1 MSCSDERMAGVGVNR
16 VHINTRKLRALAHDV
31 NDFNLQ
37 SGIQLTI
44 DNLDT
49 ASGGFIKS
57 RIGEIPH
64 SRRTAYPL
72 ILLS

>member
-1 MSCSDERMAGVGVNR
+1 MAGVGVNR

-44 DNLDT
+44 HNLGPVW
-49 ASGGFIKS
+49 GGFIKS

-64 SRRTAYPL
+64 SRPTAYPL
-72 ILLS
+72 ILTS